1 MVTWRPS
8 VQIAVR
14 AEVKCLK
21 ERERERES
29 VRVCARARVCVCAR
43 LQEHLLFVVEYVS
56 GGDMVEELEKVG
68 VFSKERARFYTAE
81 ITLALE
87 FLHRYGILHQ

>member
-8 VQIAVR
+8 VQLAVR

-21 ERERERES
+21 E
-29 VRVCARARVCVCAR
+29 CVCVWCTDCGTC
-43 LQEHLLFVVEYVS
+43 LQEHLFFVMEYVS
-56 GGDMVEELEKVG
+56 GVDMAEELEKVR
-68 VFSKERARFYTAE
+68 VFSEERARFYAAE

-87 FLHRYGILHQ
+87 FLHRYGILHR